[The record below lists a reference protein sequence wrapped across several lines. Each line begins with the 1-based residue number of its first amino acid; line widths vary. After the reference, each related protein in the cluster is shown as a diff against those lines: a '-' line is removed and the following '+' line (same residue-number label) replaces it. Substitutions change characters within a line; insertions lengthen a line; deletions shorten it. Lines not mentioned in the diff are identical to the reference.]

1 MAALYIV
8 IEGMDGS
15 GKTTQSGLLIEFLK
29 KNGFKVY
36 HNTEPSDSPVGKLI
50 QKMITSKSYRPETIS
65 LAFALDRMV
74 AYDESLKFAKE
85 KYDYIISDRSY
96 LSSLAY
102 QPLQGCSYD
111 WVKDLNR
118 YIEKPDLVFLLDI
131 PVEEFARRRGR
142 TKVIFENEEFQKKLR
157 RSYLDLK
164 DKLSLDIMVLD
175 GTKPV
180 NELHGKIREIV
191 LKMQRMF

>member
-36 HNTEPSDSPVGKLI
+36 HNIEPSSSVVGKLI

-74 AYDESLKFAKE
+74 AYDENLKFAKE

-102 QPLQGCSYD
+102 QSLQGCSYD

-118 YIEKPDLVFLLDI
+118 YIEKPDIVFLLDI
-131 PVEEFARRRGR
+131 PVEEFARRRGT
-142 TKVIFENEEFQKKLR
+142 TKVIFENEEFQRKLR
-157 RSYLDLK
+157 RSYLGLK
-164 DKLSLDIMVLD
+164 DKLPLDIIVLD

-180 NELHGKIREIV
+180 DELHGKIRELV
-191 LKMQRMF
+191 LKM